1 MRNCLCFSLRRAART
16 LTQFYDAELRRHGIR
31 PTQTPIPCRP
41 GGEAFL
47 SMEDLS
53 EWLGVERTTI
63 SCVTC
68 GLWVRDGFIK
78 IEGAGRGNR
87 VSVSLTAKGTK
98 ELEAVEPAW
107 RSAQDAAVNALGE
120 QRWADFLADLERAV
134 SSLN

>member
-1 MRNCLCFSLRRAART
+1 
-16 LTQFYDAELRRHGIR
+16 
-31 PTQTPIPCRP
+31 
-41 GGEAFL
+41 
-47 SMEDLS
+47 MEDLS
-53 EWLGVERTTI
+53 EWLGVERTTL
-63 SCVTC
+63 VRN
-68 GLWVRDGFIK
+68 LRPLVRDGFIK

-120 QRWADFLADLERAV
+120 QRWADLLADLERAV